1 MKPELTRSHVA
12 ELFVR
17 DSFHS
22 AAGCSATRYTQLIRP
37 SSILNIRY
45 NKNVQQRPN
54 GRERCTRSSISL
66 YRRFRTRLLALQCST
81 MRVATRRAKR
91 QPGECRAHMT
101 HLPGHP
107 TDARHT
113 RHTTGVTY
121 RGCTEGPGGVH
132 KQLFKNGA
140 PEGYRVGGGTGG
152 PGGPGGS
159 RGEQLGVQ
167 ATGLYPFSWGLC
179 PTPSLRGDRHL
190 RAWNH
195 PTARYVG
202 TGEMRPA
209 GWTDWCRRQAA
220 CTRRTCTRGAIR

>member
-17 DSFHS
+17 DSFS
-22 AAGCSATRYTQLIRP
+22 LGSRLQRDSIYTTDTTLEY
-37 SSILNIRY
+37 IRY

-140 PEGYRVGGGTGG
+140 PEGYRWGGVQGVQGVQGG
-152 PGGPGGS
+152 PGGNSWGS
-159 RGEQLGVQ
+159 RLQACTPFLGVYARHPPSGATDTYARGTIPRRGMSAQ
-167 ATGLYPFSWGLC
+167 AK
-179 PTPSLRGDRHL
+179 
-190 RAWNH
+190 
-195 PTARYVG
+195 
-202 TGEMRPA
+202 
-209 GWTDWCRRQAA
+209 
-220 CTRRTCTRGAIR
+220 